1 MTTEELEGL
10 VESHKGLIGYDF
22 VIYVLSTLKNN
33 YEFGID
39 NQLLIYLQDKRATH
53 IHSQIAWESLGYK
66 LKDNAKVIY
75 VLDKIYRVRYYDSN
89 GYEVDISDIS
99 HDEIDKAIRLG
110 IYKKQKIHI
119 GNRLKSMFD
128 ISDVEINQKSI
139 DTYRRYKEIFDN
151 QWKIDINLLLKCFSL
166 HYKCK
171 IYKSENEQSFKFKY
185 SKVNGVVTP
194 VIILGLGS
202 YNDKITELFKLAIN
216 SELADTNLNRDTLVT
231 TGNLA
236 LRML

>member
-1 MTTEELEGL
+1 M
-10 VESHKGLIGYDF
+10 
-22 VIYVLSTLKNN
+22 
-33 YEFGID
+33 
-39 NQLLIYLQDKRATH
+39 
-53 IHSQIAWESLGYK
+53 GYK